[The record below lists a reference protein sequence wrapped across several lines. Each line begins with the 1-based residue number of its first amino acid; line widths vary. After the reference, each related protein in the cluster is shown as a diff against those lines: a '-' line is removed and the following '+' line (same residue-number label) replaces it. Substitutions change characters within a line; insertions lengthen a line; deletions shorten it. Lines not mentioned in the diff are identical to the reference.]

1 MQLNKV
7 LKGLLIALP
16 VMAIAACSSNKN
28 ASNDQSGEG
37 MLGAGTGM
45 DGNANGG
52 NMSSE
57 EQARLQMQQLQQN
70 NIVYFDLDKYDIRSD
85 FAAMLDAHANFL
97 RSNPSYKVTVE
108 GHADERGTPEYNI
121 ALGERRANAVKMYL
135 QGKGVSA
142 DQISIVSYGKEKPAV
157 TQLQQQLSDNQSDI
171 DSLRGQIQESQ
182 YQLNQVVERQKQIL
196 LQIDG
201 LSSGGGAAGAQTQ
214 TSAGDQGAAASGTAP
229 AASSGAPAQTGDANT
244 DYNAAIALVK
254 DPSRQDDA
262 MAAFQNFVKKYP
274 DSTYQPNANYW
285 LGQLNY
291 NKGKK
296 DDAAYYFAS
305 VVKNYPKSP
314 KASDAMFKVGVIM
327 QDKGDTAKAKAVYQQ
342 VVSKFPGTDGAKQ
355 AQKRLNALG

>member
-1 MQLNKV
+1 MSSNFRHH
-7 LKGLLIALP
+7 LLSLSLL
-16 VMAIAACSSNKN
+16 VGIAAPWAAFAQAPISSVGSGSVEDRVTQLERISN
-28 ASNDQSGEG
+28 AHS
-37 MLGAGTGM
+37 
-45 DGNANGG
+45 
-52 NMSSE
+52 
-57 EQARLQMQQLQQN
+57 QL
-70 NIVYFDLDKYDIRSD
+70 L
-85 FAAMLDAHANFL
+85 
-97 RSNPSYKVTVE
+97 
-108 GHADERGTPEYNI
+108 
-121 ALGERRANAVKMYL
+121 
-135 QGKGVSA
+135 
-142 DQISIVSYGKEKPAV
+142 

-201 LSSGGGAAGAQTQ
+201 LSSGGAAAGAQTQ
-214 TSAGDQGAAASGTAP
+214 TSSPSGDQGASATTAAPG
-229 AASSGAPAQTGDANT
+229 ASSGAPAMTGDANT

-254 DPSRQDDA
+254 DSSRQDDA

-314 KASDAMFKVGVIM
+314 KAPDAMFKVGVIM

>member
-1 MQLNKV
+1 MSSNFRHH
-7 LKGLLIALP
+7 LLSLSLL
-16 VMAIAACSSNKN
+16 VGIAAPWAAFAQAPISSVGSGSVEDRVTQLERISN
-28 ASNDQSGEG
+28 AHS
-37 MLGAGTGM
+37 
-45 DGNANGG
+45 
-52 NMSSE
+52 
-57 EQARLQMQQLQQN
+57 QL
-70 NIVYFDLDKYDIRSD
+70 L
-85 FAAMLDAHANFL
+85 
-97 RSNPSYKVTVE
+97 
-108 GHADERGTPEYNI
+108 
-121 ALGERRANAVKMYL
+121 
-135 QGKGVSA
+135 
-142 DQISIVSYGKEKPAV
+142 
-157 TQLQQQLSDNQSDI
+157 TQLQQQLSDNQNDI

-196 LQIDG
+196 LQIDALG
-201 LSSGGGAAGAQTQ
+201 SGGAAAGAQTSS
-214 TSAGDQGAAASGTAP
+214 SAGDQGAAAATPAP
-229 AASSGAPAQTGDANT
+229 AASSGAPASSGDANT

-262 MAAFQNFVKKYP
+262 MAAFQTFVKQYP

-314 KASDAMFKVGVIM
+314 KAPDAMFKVGVIM